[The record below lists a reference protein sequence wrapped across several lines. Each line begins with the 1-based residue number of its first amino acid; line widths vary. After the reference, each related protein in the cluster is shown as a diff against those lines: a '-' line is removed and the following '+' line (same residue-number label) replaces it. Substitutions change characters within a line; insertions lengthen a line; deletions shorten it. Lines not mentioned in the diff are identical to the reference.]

1 MMDKLTI
8 YLETTMFS
16 FYYEERTAPPYLELR
31 AEVRRIFDLIK
42 AGEFEAYT
50 SPYAIREIH
59 NETNREKREKMRAL
73 SSACGA
79 IMLPITKEVE
89 RLAGLYV
96 REGAVSPA
104 WETDAGHIAIT
115 TVHGVDCIVSLNFTH
130 IVRPWTIER
139 IRRVNRRESYQ
150 GIGIYK
156 PAEVL
161 ANYEDRTGLYE

>member
-1 MMDKLTI
+1 MEAPKI

-16 FYYEERTAPPYLELR
+16 FYYEERTTPPYPELKT
-31 AEVRRIFDLIK
+31 AVRRIFDLIK

-50 SPYAIREIH
+50 SPYAIREIN
-59 NETNREKREKMRAL
+59 NETNQEKRKKMQAL
-73 SSACGA
+73 SSTCGA
-79 IMLPITKEVE
+79 AMLPITKEVE
-89 RLAGLYV
+89 RLAELYV

-104 WETDAGHIAIT
+104 WETDAAHIAVT
-115 TVHGVDCIVSLNFTH
+115 TVNGLDFIVSLNFTH

-139 IRRVNRRESYQ
+139 VRRVNKRESYQ

-161 ANYEDRTGLYE
+161 ASYEDSTGIYG